1 MAKRVKPILNIPAVT
16 TLEEADATLAQIAAR
31 KRELAL
37 IELGLKEDVDT
48 LKLKCAEASEPIKQ
62 DIEVLEQALIRFG
75 ESKKSELFV
84 KKRSRELTFGIIGFR
99 ASSAVKTMRK
109 TTWEQVLGLI
119 RDAGMPECIR
129 TKQEVDKE
137 ALRQLPPERLA
148 AVEERLENIHKQM
161 AAAKAELGK
170 PFPQE
175 AELGEKSARLA
186 ALNIQ
191 LDMDTGKQGRQASRP
206 SAKQERPS
214 VLESLKRPLP
224 PRGAEKK
231 PKHREQEVR

>member
-37 IELGLKEDVDT
+37 IELGLKEDVDA

-119 RDAGMPECIR
+119 RDAGMHKCIR
-129 TKQEVDKE
+129 TPPASPGTPRRREVQ
-137 ALRQLPPERLA
+137 ARTIRSLFLRAERD
-148 AVEERLENIHKQM
+148 
-161 AAAKAELGK
+161 G
-170 PFPQE
+170 
-175 AELGEKSARLA
+175 
-186 ALNIQ
+186 
-191 LDMDTGKQGRQASRP
+191 T
-206 SAKQERPS
+206 
-214 VLESLKRPLP
+214 
-224 PRGAEKK
+224 RGS
-231 PKHREQEVR
+231 

>member
-1 MAKRVKPILNIPAVT
+1 MAKRVKPVLNIPAVT

-37 IELGLKEDVDT
+37 LELGLKEDVDT
-48 LKLKCAEASEPIKQ
+48 LKLKCAETSEPIKQ

-129 TKQEVDKE
+129 TKQEV
-137 ALRQLPPERLA
+137 LRQLSPERLA
-148 AVEERLENIHKQM
+148 AVGCRLEQSDLFFY
-161 AAAKAELGK
+161 ELN
-170 PFPQE
+170 E
-175 AELGEKSARLA
+175 TELAGVE
-186 ALNIQ
+186 
-191 LDMDTGKQGRQASRP
+191 
-206 SAKQERPS
+206 S
-214 VLESLKRPLP
+214 V
-224 PRGAEKK
+224 
-231 PKHREQEVR
+231 

>member
-1 MAKRVKPILNIPAVT
+1 MAKRVKPVLNIPAVT

-37 IELGLKEDVDT
+37 LELGLKEDVDT

-99 ASSAVKTMRK
+99 ASSAVKTMRN

-148 AVEERLENIHKQM
+148 AVGCRLEQSDLFFY
-161 AAAKAELGK
+161 ELN
-170 PFPQE
+170 E
-175 AELGEKSARLA
+175 TELA
-186 ALNIQ
+186 
-191 LDMDTGKQGRQASRP
+191 
-206 SAKQERPS
+206 
-214 VLESLKRPLP
+214 
-224 PRGAEKK
+224 GAESA
-231 PKHREQEVR
+231 